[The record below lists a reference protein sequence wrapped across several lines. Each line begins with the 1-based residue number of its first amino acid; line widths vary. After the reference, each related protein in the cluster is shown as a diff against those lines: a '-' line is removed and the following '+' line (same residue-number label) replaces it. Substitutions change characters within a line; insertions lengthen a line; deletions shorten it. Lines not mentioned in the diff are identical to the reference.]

1 MLSTMSL
8 NPSVEITFHIIKPKI
23 IVLLFEKT
31 KDKSQAAENRTLCV
45 QKIRPKYIVE
55 LFSKHIRFS
64 FHVTAFIKH
73 LYNTCVCVCVSQ

>member
-31 KDKSQAAENRTLCV
+31 KDKSQAAENRTLCE

-55 LFSKHIRFS
+55 LFSMEALS
-64 FHVTAFIKH
+64 YPVESSSTV
-73 LYNTCVCVCVSQ
+73 L